1 MLARN
6 LLVGIAADASETSVH
21 SPVCLPLTLDHS
33 RVESGWNLRQI
44 WLVILVFRILM
55 DVLWW
60 RGKLLILRVLRS
72 IGSGVLFE
80 DEIENAE
87 LLL

>member
-44 WLVILVFRILM
+44 WLVILVRILM

-72 IGSGVLFE
+72 KGSGVLFE
-80 DEIENAE
+80 DEIENSKIV
-87 LLL
+87 LQ